1 MPGKLQR
8 SGKPYLSIVAG
19 NFSKSVDAGTPGA
32 RLRKYELKDG
42 TKGEKN
48 EIVYTDW
55 EGRVISIAFDDG
67 KYGKNLNLE
76 LEDAVI
82 SINTASRYFQ
92 DLACRL
98 CSADLSE
105 PINFHPYDFEVDGQ
119 KKTGVSM
126 TQGENKLQNFF
137 YDGKENLH
145 GFPVPENKDSMDS
158 DDWKGFFVTVKKFLI
173 GKLGELEIPEPPK
186 EELTPE
192 DVANAGTPEAK
203 AKVAEKVEEEVKI
216 DDLPF

>member
-8 SGKPYLSIVAG
+8 SGKPYISIVGG
-19 NFSKSVDAGTPGA
+19 NFSQAVDIGTPGSK
-32 RLRKYELKDG
+32 LRKYELKDG

-48 EIVYTDW
+48 EIVFTDW
-55 EGRVISIAFDDG
+55 EGRVIDIKFEES

-98 CSADLSE
+98 CSADLSK

-126 TQGENKLQNFF
+126 TQQEAKLQNFF
-137 YDGKENLH
+137 YDGKESLH
-145 GFPVPENKDSMDS
+145 GFPVPENRDSMDS
-158 DDWKGFFVTVKKFLI
+158 DDWKMFFVKVKKFLI
-173 GKLGELEIPEPPK
+173 EKLEELEIPEPPK
-186 EELTPE
+186 DLTPE
-192 DVANAGTPEAK
+192 DVEKAGTKESK
-203 AKVAEKVEEEVKI
+203 AKVAEETEEVKI